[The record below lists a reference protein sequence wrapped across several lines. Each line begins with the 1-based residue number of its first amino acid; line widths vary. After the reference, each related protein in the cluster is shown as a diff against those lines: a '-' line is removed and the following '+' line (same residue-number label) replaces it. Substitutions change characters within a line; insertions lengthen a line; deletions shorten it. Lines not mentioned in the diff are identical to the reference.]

1 MKKIYLLLLLF
12 ALVFLPAKSE
22 DAFPHHENVKSIK
35 VYIPTKHEYSSLM
48 KKAFNE
54 WESASKGKV
63 KFLYV
68 SSPKQAQDIVV
79 FNDMFSGSELGMT
92 TAKQT
97 AICISPQVKRV
108 NGETQEYCPPNSL
121 SYINVTIITIASK
134 NPHSYEKMNNQDIYL
149 VMLHEI
155 GHSLGLNHTNNPND
169 LMYPTKEKRGAKG
182 ITPNDIKALYEVY
195 GWKYR

>member
-1 MKKIYLLLLLF
+1 MKKICLLLLLF
-12 ALVFLPAKSE
+12 TLIFLPVKSE

-35 VYIPTKHEYSSLM
+35 VYIPTKHEYTSLM

-68 SSPKQAQDIVV
+68 SSPRQAQDIVV

-92 TAKQT
+92 TAKQM

-121 SYINVTIITIASK
+121 SYINVTIITIAAK
-134 NPHSYEKMNNQDIYL
+134 NPYSYEKMNNQDIYL

-182 ITPNDIKALYEVY
+182 ITQNDIKALYDVY

>member
-1 MKKIYLLLLLF
+1 MRKIYLLLLLF
-12 ALVFLPAKSE
+12 VLFLLPAKSE
-22 DAFPHHENVKSIK
+22 EAFPHHENVKSIK

-79 FNDMFSGSELGMT
+79 FNDMFSGDELGT
-92 TAKQT
+92 TAVKQT
-97 AICISPQVKRV
+97 VICLAMQTKRV
-108 NGETQEYCPPNSL
+108 NGVTQEFCPQKSL
-121 SYINVTIITIASK
+121 SYVNVTIITIAAK

-182 ITPNDIKALYEVY
+182 ITQNDIKALYAVY